1 MRVNAETKQ
10 ATRQRILETAR
21 ELFAREGFESATTR
35 EIARAAQ
42 IGNATL
48 FNYFPTKEA
57 LAYCLIR
64 EAWDEA
70 AQAFAAAESQP
81 DQSDSAAELSSL
93 EEELFAQIAA
103 ILRKL
108 KPFRKYLTAVLET
121 SFSPLT
127 KDADGEASLRV
138 AHLEAVSRIIARHG
152 YGELL
157 TGVVLQLYWT
167 LLTGVL
173 AHWSADTSPRQQST
187 LALLDQS
194 LAMFVGWLTSLV
206 ETDEGANP
214 STRSITPPS
223 RKGRSYDAK
232 HR

>member
-10 ATRQRILETAR
+10 ATRQRILETAQ
-21 ELFAREGFESATTR
+21 ELFARQGFESATTR

-57 LAYCLIR
+57 LAHCLIR
-64 EAWDEA
+64 EAWEEA
-70 AQAFAAAESQP
+70 AEAFAASESQS
-81 DQSDSAAELSSL
+81 DQSNDDAQLPTL

-121 SFSPLT
+121 SLSPLT
-127 KDADGEASLRV
+127 KDANGEVSLRV
-138 AHLEAVSRIIARHG
+138 THLEAVSRIITRHG
-152 YGELL
+152 YGEML
-157 TGVVLQLYWT
+157 TGVALDLYWT

-173 AHWSADTSPRQQST
+173 AHWSTDASPRQQRT

-194 LAMFVGWLTSLV
+194 LAMFVGWLTSPAGQ
-206 ETDEGANP
+206 DASASP
-214 STRSITPPS
+214 ATRSITSPS
-223 RKGRSYDAK
+223 RKGR
-232 HR
+232 